1 VSAARPRPHR
11 PGPAGSRPRRRGA
24 LAALL
29 AAGGLAL
36 AGCGGAAGATAPA
49 AVASGHDHGGSSAP
63 AAVTGPEDR
72 YAGIDLR
79 DPYARPQF
87 TLTDTDGAP
96 WDFTT
101 RTKGRPTLL
110 FFGYTHCPDICPT
123 TMADIAVALRGLEP
137 AVARQVQVVFVTTDP
152 ARDTPQVLGSYL
164 RQFDADLPVRF
175 TGLTGSQQDLDAAQ
189 LSAGVPVA
197 EDGGQTHSALLLL
210 YGADDRAHV
219 AFDAGNTPADI
230 QHDLGT
236 VAAGS

>member
-1 VSAARPRPHR
+1 V
-11 PGPAGSRPRRRGA
+11 A

-36 AGCGGAAGATAPA
+36 AACGGAAGASAPA
-49 AVASGHDHGGSSAP
+49 AAAASAGHEHGGSAP
-63 AAVTGPEDR
+63 AAVTAPEDR

-87 TLTDTDGAP
+87 TLTDTDGAS
-96 WDFTT
+96 WDLTAQ
-101 RTKGRPTLL
+101 TKGRPTLL
-110 FFGYTHCPDICPT
+110 FFGYTHCPDVCPT
-123 TMADIAVALRGLEP
+123 TMADIAVALRGLDP
-137 AVARQVQVVFVTTDP
+137 AVAERVQVVFVTTDP

-230 QHDLGT
+230 QHDLAA